1 MRPVVRRQVRDGEA
15 LCVQPAP
22 AAEADE
28 DHVAD
33 RGGHKARDQH
43 REERRA
49 HRDAAL
55 HHHHPAHDRAAE
67 ERRDRG
73 ERAGGGENGLLPLP
87 ERAGKRHH
95 HPDDRAECD
104 QRCFGPEHGTEGKRA
119 DRRERDPRRM
129 RDGRSAAADALERR
143 VAAVPREQRPSEE
156 DDARAG
162 GRQQEHEV
170 PRRGRVAEC
179 LGQAVPQPVLE
190 VVHHREEERGE
201 KRRRDPDHRSERDK
215 PQVRAAAE
223 GLRLGH
229 GTTDASG
236 TRGRP
241 RVRARGRSAPG

>member
-1 MRPVVRRQVRDGEA
+1 MRPVVRRQVRHGEA

-22 AAEADE
+22 AAETDE

-73 ERAGGGENGLLPLP
+73 ERAGGGENGLLPP
-87 ERAGKRHH
+87 AERAGKRHH

-143 VAAVPREQRPSEE
+143 VAAVPGSSVR
-156 DDARAG
+156 ARRTTHAPAG
-162 GRQQEHEV
+162 GSRSTRYQAGPSGRV
-170 PRRGRVAEC
+170 PWAGCPTASARNRAPPRGRAR
-179 LGQAVPQPVLE
+179 
-190 VVHHREEERGE
+190 RETPPGS
-201 KRRRDPDHRSERDK
+201 RS
-215 PQVRAAAE
+215 PLRA
-223 GLRLGH
+223 RQ
-229 GTTDASG
+229 ASG
-236 TRGRP
+236 TRCR
-241 RVRARGRSAPG
+241 